1 MGGRHKQ
8 GSRSGSWVKTV
19 DAIRAKLREELLKE
33 VTGQLT
39 DQITDRIDRQ
49 YRDVARQDG
58 RRVKSLL
65 YQRRSLRLQLLRLQ
79 QQQQGKAGKSVAT
92 PVLPNR
98 EFSATDLPRPTQTS
112 ASSQTGPDSISRLVD
127 QVNRLME
134 ENVLFNRLRFVCKTC
149 TKS

>member
-49 YRDVARQDG
+49 YRDVARQVG

-79 QQQQGKAGKSVAT
+79 QQQGKAGKTV
-92 PVLPNR
+92 
-98 EFSATDLPRPTQTS
+98 PTQTSS

-134 ENVLFNRLRFVCKTC
+134 ENILFNRLRFVCKTC

>member
-8 GSRSGSWVKTV
+8 GSRSSSWVKTV
-19 DAIRAKLREELLKE
+19 DAIWAKLREELLKE

-39 DQITDRIDRQ
+39 DQITDQIDRQ
-49 YRDVARQDG
+49 YRDEARQVG

-79 QQQQGKAGKSVAT
+79 QQQGKADTSVAT

>member
-1 MGGRHKQ
+1 MGGRRKQ

-49 YRDVARQDG
+49 YRDVARQVG

-79 QQQQGKAGKSVAT
+79 QQQGKADTSVAT

>member
-49 YRDVARQDG
+49 YRDVARQVG

-65 YQRRSLRLQLLRLQ
+65 YQRRSLRLQL
-79 QQQQGKAGKSVAT
+79 QQGKAGKSVAT